1 MKVRSRLL
9 WLVFLAWLPSAVAIG
24 IVARLAYV
32 DQHNAALDDVQKVAD
47 SVGSIVER
55 EVDKRFFMAKTLSF
69 SNSLNA
75 GDLERFYEEAK
86 GATQGTDSWVMLLSA
101 EQQML
106 DTYRPYDPQLSISI
120 SEGSPW
126 LESGEDVYF
135 SMKGPVLLKPVIG
148 VAAAHG
154 ASRPGYSVVV
164 AFDPAVLQSI
174 VSNQVGPH
182 GALVTVMDKH
192 LRVLARSVNP
202 SKWLGQEVTTPVRQR
217 VLDGKWGFGQGFT
230 LDNIPSLTYLSQPNR
245 YGWYTIVAVPVA
257 ALNEQARKAA
267 LNAVGLAGGLLAVS
281 LLCALY
287 VARSIG
293 RPILALQSAA
303 EELTQEQVPAPMKTG
318 LFETDQVA
326 QALRDAGLRARE
338 STEIL
343 EARVNDAV
351 ARTADVQAKLAE
363 SQKRE
368 AVGRLAGGIAHDF
381 NNLLQTI
388 SAALHLLSA
397 TTPDGPP
404 RRMLD
409 SASRATGKATSLVKQ
424 MLAFGRAHTLEPE
437 PVDLS
442 DFVLKVGELSA
453 KAAGVNVTLR
463 AHIEPGL
470 TAVFVDP
477 TQLEL
482 ALLNLIFN
490 ARDAMRE
497 SGQIEI
503 RAALADARHAGLPES
518 MHRHFVQLEV
528 KDDGP
533 GMDAATLQKAFDPY
547 FTTKPVGAGSGLGLA
562 QVLSFARQSG
572 GDARILSEVGRGT
585 TVQLFLPPTTHRPA
599 HVPDVTTKPKAE
611 CRALRVLMVEDDPLV
626 ASVVIPAIEGAG
638 HHVTHCQSGDEA
650 KRILTENGLFDVVF
664 SDVVMP
670 GSTTGVDLEAW
681 CRGVHP
687 HIAVVLAT
695 GYSAQAPQSDVTVLR
710 KPYHLDDLL
719 IALQRAAAGQPAQ
732 AFTVDPKG

>member
-1 MKVRSRLL
+1 MFV
-9 WLVFLAWLPSAVAIG
+9 AWLPSALAIG

-32 DQHNAALDDVQKVAD
+32 DQHNAALDDVQKMAD
-47 SVGSIVER
+47 SVGGIVER
-55 EVDKRFFMAKTLSF
+55 EVDKRFFMAKTLSA
-69 SNSLNA
+69 SSALNVS
-75 GDLERFYEEAK
+75 DLERFYEEAR
-86 GATQGTDSWVMLLSA
+86 GATRGTDSWVMLLSA
-101 EQQML
+101 EQQIL
-106 DTYRPYDPQLSISI
+106 DTYRPYDPRLSISI

-126 LESGEDVYF
+126 LESGENVYF
-135 SMKGPVLLKPVIG
+135 SMKGPVLSKPVVG
-148 VAAAHG
+148 VAAAHA
-154 ASRPGYSVVV
+154 ASHPGYSVVV

-174 VSNQVGPH
+174 VSQQVGPH

-202 SKWLGQEVTTPVRQR
+202 AKWLGRDVTTPVRHR
-217 VLDGKWGFGQGFT
+217 VREGKWGFGKGFT
-230 LDNIPSLTYLSQPNR
+230 LDNIPSLTYLSRPNR

-257 ALNEQARKAA
+257 ALNAQAREAA
-267 LNAVGLAGGLLAVS
+267 LNAVSLAGGLLALS

-303 EELTQEQVPAPMKTG
+303 EELAHEQVPASVKTG
-318 LFETDQVA
+318 LFETDKVA
-326 QALRDAGLRARE
+326 DALRDAGLRARE

-368 AVGRLAGGIAHDF
+368 AVGRLAGGVAHDF

-409 SASRATGKATSLVKQ
+409 SASRATGKATNLVKQ
-424 MLAFGRAHTLEPE
+424 MLAFGRAHALEPE

-442 DFVLKVGELSA
+442 DFVLKISELSA
-453 KAAGVNVTLR
+453 KAAGANVTLR

-470 TAVFVDP
+470 PAVFVDP

-490 ARDAMRE
+490 ARDAMPQG
-497 SGQIEI
+497 GQIDL
-503 RAALADARHAGLPES
+503 RAALTDASETGLPES
-518 MHRHFVQLEV
+518 VHRHYVRLEV
-528 KDDGP
+528 RDDGP
-533 GMDAATLQKAFDPY
+533 GMDAATLHKAFDPY

-572 GDARILSEVGRGT
+572 GDARILSDAGRGT
-585 TVQLFLPPTTHRPA
+585 TVVLFLPPTA
-599 HVPDVTTKPKAE
+599 HSPVQNPDAPVKSKID

-626 ASVVIPAIEGAG
+626 ASVVVPAIEAAG
-638 HHVTHCQSGDEA
+638 HTVTHCQSGDEA
-650 KRILTENGLFDVVF
+650 KRILAENNVFDVIF

-670 GSTTGVDLEAW
+670 GATTGVDLEKW
-681 CRGVHP
+681 CRTAHP

-695 GYSAQAPQSDVTVLR
+695 GYSAQAPQSDVAVLR

-719 IALQRAAAGQPAQ
+719 LALQKAVAGTSAS
-732 AFTVDPKG
+732 